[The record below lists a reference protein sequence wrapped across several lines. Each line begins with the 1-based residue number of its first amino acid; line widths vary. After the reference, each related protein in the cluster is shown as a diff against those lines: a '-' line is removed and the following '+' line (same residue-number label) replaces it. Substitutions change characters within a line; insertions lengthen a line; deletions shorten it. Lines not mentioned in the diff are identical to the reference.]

1 MKNTTFTTEAGAWE
15 RISRGKRYRR
25 FAAKEAWNAVT
36 QKIKEDVFDGI
47 LLNLSE
53 RNSGKT
59 TRKQERILRRIVE
72 KRQAQATFK
81 QVGRS
86 ENLLTASLA
95 NCGSARCMK
104 SLHKYRWCA

>member
-1 MKNTTFTTEAGAWE
+1 MRNTTFPTEAGAWE

-25 FAAKEAWNAVT
+25 FAAKEAWNSVT

-59 TRKQERILRRIVE
+59 GHMK
-72 KRQAQATFK
+72 KRVAYA
-81 QVGRS
+81 
-86 ENLLTASLA
+86 
-95 NCGSARCMK
+95 
-104 SLHKYRWCA
+104 